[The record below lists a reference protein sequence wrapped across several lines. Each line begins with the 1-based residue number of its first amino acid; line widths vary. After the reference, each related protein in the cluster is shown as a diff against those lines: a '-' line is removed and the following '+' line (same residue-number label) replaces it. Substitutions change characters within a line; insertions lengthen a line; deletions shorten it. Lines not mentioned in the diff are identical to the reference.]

1 MKKYIYLVYF
11 FAFFFTFIVNLESS
25 IQNSIVVKVD
35 NKIITSYEVKNKILS
50 TLIISGNEISQ
61 KNIDEIKKQILDNLI
76 SYKLKEIELEKFDF
90 KINEQRLNSYINRV
104 AKNDVEKLK
113 NNFKN
118 YNLDFNIWKKEIETD
133 LKWQQFIYFKYSK
146 KIEIDEKLINEEV
159 KKIMKSSSQNREVNL
174 SEIEVF
180 QDEKITNDELIFKIM
195 KQISQNGFENTAQK
209 FSISDS
215 ALDRGNL
222 GWINLNILSKK
233 VNNAIK
239 ILKPG
244 QISEP
249 IIQPNSILILKLN
262 SSRNLQSKKN
272 VELIKKN
279 LINQKQNE
287 LFNLYSRSHLSK
299 LKNNNLIQ
307 YK

>member
-11 FAFFFTFIVNLESS
+11 FAFFFSSIVNLYSN

-35 NKIITSYEVKNKILS
+35 NKIITSFEVKNKILS

-61 KNIDEIKKQILDNLI
+61 KNIDEIKKQTLDNLI
-76 SYKLKEIELEKFDF
+76 FYKLKEIELEKFKF
-90 KINEQRLNSYINRV
+90 KVNEQRLNSYINRI
-104 AKNDVEKLK
+104 AKNNVKKLK
-113 NNFKN
+113 NDFKN

-159 KKIMKSSSQNREVNL
+159 KKIIKSSSQNQEVNL
-174 SEIEVF
+174 SEIEVL
-180 QDEKITNDELIFKIM
+180 QDEKISNDELVSKIM
-195 KQISQNGFENTAQK
+195 KQISQNGFENTALK

-215 ALDRGNL
+215 ASDKGNL

-233 VNNAIK
+233 VNNAVK
-239 ILKPG
+239 ILKHG

-262 SSRNLQSKKN
+262 SSRNIQNKKDG
-272 VELIKKN
+272 ELIKKN

-299 LKNNNLIQ
+299 LKNNNLIE

>member
-11 FAFFFTFIVNLESS
+11 FAFFFSSIVNLYSN

-35 NKIITSYEVKNKILS
+35 NKIITSFEVKNKILS

-61 KNIDEIKKQILDNLI
+61 KNIDEIKKQTLDNLI
-76 SYKLKEIELEKFDF
+76 FYKLKEIELEKFKF
-90 KINEQRLNSYINRV
+90 KVNEQRLNSYINRI
-104 AKNDVEKLK
+104 AKNNVKKLK
-113 NNFKN
+113 NDFKN

-133 LKWQQFIYFKYSK
+133 LKWQQFIYLKYSE
-146 KIEIDEKLINEEV
+146 KIEIDENLINEEV
-159 KKIMKSSSQNREVNL
+159 KKIIKSSSQNQEVNL
-174 SEIEVF
+174 SEIEVL
-180 QDEKITNDELIFKIM
+180 QDEKISNDELVSKIM
-195 KQISQNGFENTAQK
+195 KQISQNGFENTALK

-215 ALDRGNL
+215 ASDKGNL

-233 VNNAIK
+233 VNNAVK
-239 ILKPG
+239 ILKHG

-262 SSRNLQSKKN
+262 SSRNIQNKKDG
-272 VELIKKN
+272 ELIKKN

-299 LKNNNLIQ
+299 LKNNNLIE

>member
-249 IIQPNSILILKLN
+249 IIQPNSNLILKLN

>member
-11 FAFFFTFIVNLESS
+11 FAIFFSFIINSESS
-25 IQNSIVVKVD
+25 IKNSIVVKVD

-50 TLIISGNEISQ
+50 TLIISGSEISQ
-61 KNIDEIKKQILDNLI
+61 KNIDEIKKQTLDNLI
-76 SYKLKEIELEKFDF
+76 FYKLKEIELEKFDF
-90 KINEQRLNSYINRV
+90 KINEQRLNSYINRI
-104 AKNDVEKLK
+104 AKNDVKKLK
-113 NNFKN
+113 NDFKN
-118 YNLDFNIWKKEIETD
+118 YNLDFNIWKKEIETN
-133 LKWQQFIYFKYSK
+133 LKWQQFIYLKYSK

-159 KKIMKSSSQNREVNL
+159 KKIMKSSSQNHEVNL

-180 QDEKITNDELIFKIM
+180 KDEKITNNELISKIM

-215 ALDRGNL
+215 ASDRGNL
-222 GWINLNILSKK
+222 GWINLNVLSKK
-233 VNNAIK
+233 VKNAIK
-239 ILKPG
+239 TLKPS

-249 IIQPNSILILKLN
+249 IIQPDSILILKLN
-262 SSRNLQSKKN
+262 SSRNMQSKKD

-287 LFNLYSRSHLSK
+287 LFNLYSSSHLSK

>member
-239 ILKPG
+239 TLKPG

>member
-11 FAFFFTFIVNLESS
+11 FAFFFSSIVNLYSN

-35 NKIITSYEVKNKILS
+35 NKIITSFEVKNKILS

-61 KNIDEIKKQILDNLI
+61 KNIDEIKKQTLDNLI
-76 SYKLKEIELEKFDF
+76 FYKLKEIELEKFKF
-90 KINEQRLNSYINRV
+90 KVNEQRLNSYINRI
-104 AKNDVEKLK
+104 AKNNVKKLK
-113 NNFKN
+113 NDFKN

-133 LKWQQFIYFKYSK
+133 LKWQQFIYLKYSK
-146 KIEIDEKLINEEV
+146 KIEIDENLINEEV
-159 KKIMKSSSQNREVNL
+159 KKIIKSSSQNQEVNL
-174 SEIEVF
+174 SEIEVL
-180 QDEKITNDELIFKIM
+180 QDEKISNDELVSKIM
-195 KQISQNGFENTAQK
+195 KQISQNGFENTALK

-215 ALDRGNL
+215 ASDKGNL

-233 VNNAIK
+233 VNNAVK
-239 ILKPG
+239 ILKHG

-262 SSRNLQSKKN
+262 SSRNIQNKKDG
-272 VELIKKN
+272 ELIKKN

-299 LKNNNLIQ
+299 LKNNNLIE

>member
-11 FAFFFTFIVNLESS
+11 FAFFFSFIINLESS

-61 KNIDEIKKQILDNLI
+61 KNIDELKKQTLDNLI
-76 SYKLKEIELEKFDF
+76 LNKLKEIELEKFDF
-90 KINEQRLNSYINRV
+90 KINEQRLNSYINRI
-104 AKNDVEKLK
+104 AKNDVKKLK
-113 NNFKN
+113 NDFKN
-118 YNLDFNIWKKEIETD
+118 YNLDFNIWKKEIEID
-133 LKWQQFIYFKYSK
+133 LKWQQFIYLRYSK

-159 KKIMKSSSQNREVNL
+159 RKIMKSSSQNREVNL
-174 SEIEVF
+174 SEIEVL
-180 QDEKITNDELIFKIM
+180 QDEKISNDELISKIM

-215 ALDRGNL
+215 AKVRGNL

-233 VNNAIK
+233 VNNVIK

-249 IIQPNSILILKLN
+249 IIQPNSILFLKLN
-262 SSRNLQSKKN
+262 SLRNLQNKKDS
-272 VELIKKN
+272 ELVKKN